1 MRHVPVL
8 LLLGLAAGCYTGQGS
23 GEVALQSYD
32 VTGFTGIALSSHGD
46 VTVLPGDFA
55 VTASAEDN
63 VLPSLTVQRR
73 GETLLI
79 GREVDWI
86 DGVRPT
92 VPIRFTVHAPA
103 LAAVAIS
110 GSGSVAVR
118 GFRATVIEFSISG
131 SGALDMADLHAER
144 LVLHVNGSGTVFATG
159 IDVAEFTA
167 ELRGAARAAVTGVAT
182 VANVDAAGSV
192 LYRGAD
198 LRSRKVVV
206 EVGGAA
212 QAFVWADEE
221 LDARINGAGR
231 LGYRGNPAIEQT
243 IQRDGESFALPTP
256 APSAVAAG
264 EP

>member
-1 MRHVPVL
+1 MRRVPLL
-8 LLLGLAAGCYTGQGS
+8 LLLGLTAGCYTGQGS

-32 VTGFTGIALSSHGD
+32 VTGFTGIALSSQGN

-55 VTASAEDN
+55 VTASADDN

-73 GETLLI
+73 GETLLL
-79 GREVDWI
+79 GREADWI

-103 LAAVAIS
+103 LKAVSIS

-118 GFRATVIEFSISG
+118 GIRTTAIEFSISG
-131 SGALDMADLHAER
+131 SGALDLADVRAER
-144 LVLHVNGSGTVFATG
+144 LVVNVNGSGTVFATG
-159 IDVAEFTA
+159 IDVAEFTV
-167 ELRGAARAAVTGVAT
+167 ELRGAARAVVNGVAT
-182 VANVDAAGSV
+182 LANVDVAGSA

-198 LRSRKVVV
+198 LRSRKAVVA
-206 EVGGAA
+206 VGGAA

-221 LDARINGAGR
+221 LDARINAAGR
-231 LGYRGNPAIEQT
+231 LGYRGNPAVEQT
-243 IQRDGESFALPTP
+243 IQRDGESFTLPTP
-256 APSAVAAG
+256 APLTDAAD